1 MPPSLT
7 RPSYDAAPQS
17 FGEHAPAADGRLSI
31 GAAAVVIL
39 GLSVAAW
46 IIVIQ
51 AMRMVGTLLG

>member
-17 FGEHAPAADGRLSI
+17 FGEHAPAPISRLSM
-31 GAAAVVIL
+31 AAAGAVIL
-39 GLSVAAW
+39 GLSVASW

-51 AMRMVGTLLG
+51 GIRMVVTLVG

>member
-17 FGEHAPAADGRLSI
+17 FGEHTPAPDERLSI
-31 GAAAVVIL
+31 GAAAAVIL

-51 AMRMVGTLLG
+51 ATQMVRTLLG